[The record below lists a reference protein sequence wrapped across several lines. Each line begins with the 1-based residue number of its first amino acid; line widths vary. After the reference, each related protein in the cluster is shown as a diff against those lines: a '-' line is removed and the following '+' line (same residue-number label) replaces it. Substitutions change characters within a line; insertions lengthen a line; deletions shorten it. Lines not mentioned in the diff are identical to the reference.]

1 MNQTPFTD
9 LPTDQVPDALLE
21 ALRKAR
27 HLLIFSGAGMSA
39 ESGIPTF
46 RSNMHS
52 LWAEFNPQE
61 LASPEGW
68 RADKSRVWAWYEW
81 RRGLVSQAQPHAGH
95 LAIPKLAAALSHFTG
110 EVVDVSVVT
119 QNVDDLHERAGS
131 TDVQHLHGSLFAP
144 HCCACGKPAQFAAPP
159 PVEPVARLE
168 PQHCEHC
175 GGDVRPGVVWFG
187 EDLPLPV
194 WRKAQA
200 LVTACDVML
209 VVGTSGVVHPAAGLP
224 AAAYQAGKWVVEINP
239 VPTDLS
245 RMVSQSWRTTAAV
258 GLGTLLEK
266 LQP

>member
-1 MNQTPFTD
+1 MSQST
-9 LPTDQVPDALLE
+9 PTDPPTEQVPDSLLE

-81 RRGLVSQAQPHAGH
+81 RRGLVSEAQPHAGH
-95 LAIPKLAAALSHFTG
+95 LAIPKLAAALSRFTG
-110 EVVDVSVVT
+110 QVVDVTVVT

-144 HCCACGKPAQFAAPP
+144 RCFACATPAQFAAPP
-159 PVEPVARLE
+159 PAEPVARLE
-168 PQHCEHC
+168 PQRCEHC
-175 GGDVRPGVVWFG
+175 DGYVRPGVVWFG
-187 EDLPLPV
+187 EELPMPV
-194 WRKAQA
+194 WSKAQA

-239 VPTDLS
+239 VPTDLT
-245 RMVSQSWRTTAAV
+245 RMVSQSWRTTAAM
-258 GLGTLLEK
+258 GLSTLLQK
-266 LQP
+266 LQS